1 MAGTSSTDRL
11 PVGILDGTPLDP
23 DRLPELID
31 LPSWADPDRLRS
43 LAVVGI
49 VVAVVLLVLA
59 ARLLRRLVVRV
70 VVVVALAALAIGL
83 WDQRAELGDC
93 VATCDCSLFGQAV
106 EVPFD
111 LNPRCA

>member
-1 MAGTSSTDRL
+1 MRRPFDFSRNRLAAPNRSAAPVDAG
-11 PVGILDGTPLDP
+11 
-23 DRLPELID
+23 
-31 LPSWADPDRLRS
+31 
-43 LAVVGI
+43 
-49 VVAVVLLVLA
+49 VVAVLLLVLA

-93 VATCDCSLFGQAV
+93 VATCDCSLFGQVV